1 MIKENSEEPQKPRDN
16 GDCAKY
22 SFKQCGQYDG
32 KPPSIPNCG
41 KNDAPLPEDHQ
52 CSANTGGKICDAD
65 ALSWPDKKPEEPECN
80 IKVTLCDGQ
89 APGCPEQK
97 PNCPSDDK
105 EDYEH
110 YIHYKEK
117 NFTEGTDVQI
127 HTLKNHFG
135 NNEKLKQAFQK
146 AMTYKLVNGNYEDGI
161 NNRDSIRKDII
172 KDVLS
177 RVGIALDNIDQE
189 GQYNGLKDKI
199 ASKIGDT
206 IIIDWT
212 G

>member
-1 MIKENSEEPQKPRDN
+1 MIKENSAEPQKPRDN

-41 KNDAPLPEDHQ
+41 KNDAPLPQDHQ

-65 ALSWPDKKPEEPECN
+65 APSWPDKKPEEPECN

-117 NFTEGTDVQI
+117 NFTEGMPAGRAAPLLRPLPGFPARSDRPGSTRRAAAS
-127 HTLKNHFG
+127 L
-135 NNEKLKQAFQK
+135 
-146 AMTYKLVNGNYEDGI
+146 
-161 NNRDSIRKDII
+161 RIRAACW
-172 KDVLS
+172 
-177 RVGIALDNIDQE
+177 RFAAE
-189 GQYNGLKDKI
+189 
-199 ASKIGDT
+199 SKT
-206 IIIDWT
+206 R
-212 G
+212 